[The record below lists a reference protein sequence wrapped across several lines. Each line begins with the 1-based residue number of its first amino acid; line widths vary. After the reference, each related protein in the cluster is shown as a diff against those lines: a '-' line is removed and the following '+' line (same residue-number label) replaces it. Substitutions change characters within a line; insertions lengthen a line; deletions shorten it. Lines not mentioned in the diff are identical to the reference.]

1 MEDPS
6 LSKAAA
12 GLLREES
19 APQGGTLRVFRELE
33 HTRRHLDYLYEIS
46 KLLTG
51 FQGVAHTFP
60 RLMAL
65 ASQALHLQ
73 TALLLEGVDEGCSP
87 LPERPCLTAWRAA
100 GVASVRLTEAAER
113 ALAAYAYLVGAP
125 VVEPQGPVAVEL
137 EGPGARI
144 LPELPPRDEPTF
156 VVLPLVA
163 KGRIF
168 GALQVE
174 AAGALSEEGVAFID
188 AVANQLSSALDRH
201 YSLRREVHLRE
212 RAEALERFQRELLE
226 RERQILQQAQAAHR
240 RQAFLSEASALLMAS
255 LDYRATLPGIARL
268 LVPTWADCCAIDLLL
283 PGAAEGERLAMLA
296 AEPPGSPPG
305 SGSFVGQVLASH
317 PWVTLPIGPQSL
329 PRGDSVVEQAEWAG
343 FPSNLR
349 LSIRVRGRTLG
360 TLSLICARPGCYG
373 PEDLALFESLAQRI
387 ASAVDSALLYHQ
399 AQEAVR
405 WREDL
410 LAVVSH
416 DIKTPLLVV
425 RMNTEMLLHASRPPS
440 EERRR
445 HGRRHLDNILLA
457 VEQMR
462 GLIGG
467 ILDRARE
474 QGMPM
479 PLAVQPYA
487 VAQLFQHTLEVVRP
501 LALAK
506 LQEVEVEVGEGVPR
520 VLVDRDRILQ
530 VFTNLVGNAIKYT
543 PRVGTISL
551 RAKKVD
557 GMVRIAVKDTGPGI
571 AHADVPHLFERFW
584 RASGVLERGTGLGLS
599 IAKSIVEAH
608 GGRIWVETQEGAGS
622 TFFFTLPAAE
632 P

>member
-6 LSKAAA
+6 LSKAVA
-12 GLLREES
+12 GLLKEGS
-19 APQGGTLRVFRELE
+19 APLAGELPVFRELE
-33 HTRRHLDYLYEIS
+33 HARRHLDYLYEIS
-46 KLLTG
+46 KLLHG

-60 RLMAL
+60 RLMGL
-65 ASQALHLQ
+65 ASQVMPLQ

-87 LPERPCLTAWRAA
+87 LPERPCLTAWRAEDVTSA
-100 GVASVRLTEAAER
+100 KLTRAAER
-113 ALAAYAYLVGAP
+113 ALSAYAYLVGAP
-125 VVEPQGPVAVEL
+125 AVEPQGPVAVEL

-144 LPELPPRDEPTF
+144 LPEPPARDESPF
-156 VVLPLVA
+156 VILPLVS

-188 AVANQLSSALDRH
+188 AVAHQLSAALDRH
-201 YSLRREVHLRE
+201 YALRREVLLRE
-212 RAEALERFQRELLE
+212 RAEALERLQRELLE
-226 RERQILQQAQAAHR
+226 RERQVHQQAQAACG
-240 RQAFLSEASALLMAS
+240 RQIFLSEASALLMAS
-255 LDYRATLPGIARL
+255 LDYRTTLPGIARL
-268 LVPTWADCCAIDLLL
+268 LVPTWADCCAVDLLL

-305 SGSFVGQVLASH
+305 RESFVAQVLASH
-317 PWVTLPIGPQSL
+317 PWVALPMDPKRLPQ
-329 PRGDSVVEQAEWAG
+329 GDSPVEQAEWAG
-343 FPSNLR
+343 FPSNAR
-349 LSIRVRGRTLG
+349 LSIRVRGRKLG
-360 TLSLICARPGCYG
+360 TLSLICAQPGRYG
-373 PEDLALFESLAQRI
+373 PEDLALFEQLAQRI
-387 ASAVDSALLYHQ
+387 AAAVDSALLYGQ

-425 RMNTEMLLHASRPPS
+425 RMNTEMMLHASRPPG

-445 HGRRHLDNILLA
+445 HGRRHLENILLA

-462 GLIGG
+462 GLISG

-479 PLAVQPYA
+479 PLAAQPYP
-487 VAQLFQHTLEVVRP
+487 VDQLFQHTLEVVRP

-608 GGRIWVETQEGAGS
+608 GGRIWVDTQEGAGS